1 MKSFRLTQ
9 CYHCLGFDHIK
20 TNCPRASQ
28 PRLCAKCGE
37 NNHTTLDCGNTPCC
51 LHCNG
56 PHPATARCCPFYLTT
71 QQDKYKVLEDAIIN
85 RHASQSTNAIESTP
99 IAEPSGVPEA
109 WVSLSASVTAAVA
122 SASKPEDFLYTL
134 YTLLK
139 DEPIPSKTLR
149 QSYNADL
156 AFDDE
161 QHGSV
166 SEGTIQNEENENDE
180 DSLDLSQI
188 SVINN
193 IPLAASSTT
202 DSILPSYLIPT
213 DDGDPIS
220 NATVLA
226 YNAEDKYEVA
236 PISESHNFREKGLSL
251 KPLIQHHPVHCP
263 QPKELHPTIAYNQNW
278 HVFLIYDTA
287 DLLDGGESGPTSWI
301 FKDTRI
307 LLEDHHIKLLN
318 KDQPEILLKCYRWNT
333 PESRHNSIENSMYIY
348 NYFQF
353 LLSKL

>member
-1 MKSFRLTQ
+1 M
-9 CYHCLGFDHIK
+9 
-20 TNCPRASQ
+20 
-28 PRLCAKCGE
+28 E
-37 NNHTTLDCGNTPCC
+37 
-51 LHCNG
+51 
-56 PHPATARCCPFYLTT
+56 
-71 QQDKYKVLEDAIIN
+71 VAIIN
-85 RHASQSTNAIESTP
+85 RHTSQSTNATESTP

-139 DEPIPSKTLR
+139 DEPIPPKTLQ
-149 QSYNADL
+149 QSYNNDL

-166 SEGTIQNEENENDE
+166 SEGTIQNEENENEE

-193 IPLAASSTT
+193 IPPEASSTT
-202 DSILPSYLIPT
+202 DSIIPSYLIPT

-236 PISESHNFREKGLSL
+236 PMSKSHNFREK
-251 KPLIQHHPVHCP
+251 
-263 QPKELHPTIAYNQNW
+263 
-278 HVFLIYDTA
+278 
-287 DLLDGGESGPTSWI
+287 
-301 FKDTRI
+301 
-307 LLEDHHIKLLN
+307 
-318 KDQPEILLKCYRWNT
+318 
-333 PESRHNSIENSMYIY
+333 
-348 NYFQF
+348 
-353 LLSKL
+353 